1 MPIDP
6 NARREARTITLVGM
20 AHGTSHFFH
29 LMLPPLFPWLMRE
42 FSLSF
47 TQAGALMTAF
57 FVVSG
62 IGQALAGFVV
72 DRTGP
77 RRVLFAGIALL
88 GLSGFALGLAQNYP
102 MLMMAAALAGL
113 GNSVFHPADFTI
125 LNRRVS
131 SPRLGHAFSVH
142 GLSGNLGWAAAPL
155 FMTGIA
161 TLADWHVAGFAAG
174 AVGFAMLT
182 LLVWQRDALATDD
195 APRAPMQAADA
206 APVPALAFLGLSQVW
221 LCFAFFVVLTM
232 AFGALQN
239 YSPAVLGA
247 LYGLSLAI
255 ATTSLSA
262 YLVGG
267 ALGMVIGGFLVNAA
281 RGQDRVI
288 LYALTLS
295 ALTALV
301 LASASPPSW
310 SVIALM
316 VLMGLGVGVAGPSR
330 DMLVRHAATATLG
343 PQAYGRIYGFVYSGL
358 DIGLASAPLIFGP
371 LMDRGQFAAVLAGVA
386 LLQALAIAS
395 ALTVGS
401 RSRAAGKVAAA
412 V

>member
-1 MPIDP
+1 MPIDS
-6 NARREARTITLVGM
+6 ATRRELRTITLVGM

-47 TQAGALMTAF
+47 TEAGALMTAF

-72 DRTGP
+72 DRYGA

-88 GLSGFALGLAQNYP
+88 GLSGFALGLAHSHA
-102 MLMMAAALAGL
+102 MLVAAAALAGL

-131 SPRLGHAFSVH
+131 QPRLGHAFSVH
-142 GLSGNLGWAAAPL
+142 GLAGNLGWAAAPL

-161 TLADWHVAGFAAG
+161 TFADWHVAGFAAG
-174 AVGFAMLT
+174 AVGFAMLA
-182 LLVWQRDALATDD
+182 LLFWQRDALATGDSVKPE
-195 APRAPMQAADA
+195 APAEAARGS
-206 APVPALAFLGLSQVW
+206 ALAFLGHGQVW
-221 LCFAFFVVLTM
+221 LCFTFFVVSTV

-239 YSPAVLGA
+239 YSPAVLGN
-247 LYGLSLAI
+247 LYALSLAT
-255 ATTSLSA
+255 ATAGLSA
-262 YLVGG
+262 YLAGG
-267 ALGMVIGGFLVNAA
+267 ACGMAIGGFLAA
-281 RGQDRVI
+281 AGSGHDRVI
-288 LYALTLS
+288 LYAL
-295 ALTALV
+295 ALAALMALL
-301 LASASPPSW
+301 LASGSPPAW

-316 VLMGLGVGVAGPSR
+316 ALMGLGVGVAGPSR
-330 DMLVRHAATATLG
+330 DMLVRQAATATLG

-358 DIGLASAPLIFGP
+358 DIGLATAPLVFGP
-371 LMDRGQFAAVLAGVA
+371 LMDGGRFAAVLAGVA
-386 LLQALAIAS
+386 LLQCLAIAS

-401 RSRAAGKVAAA
+401 RARTRRKAVSAA
-412 V
+412 